1 MERWRSSTVRAV
13 LSATMLRELR
23 SMNQHRLRKPVGPA
37 VASLARRTAAL
48 KDAARR
54 LWRWPREAASP
65 SLTAT
70 IRLARLSSGRDGKTA
85 LQPNQKT
92 GSMSLGRRTTHAL
105 QTADI
110 FTWQRQ
116 LPNGF
121 TPLVGIPA
129 TPK

>member
-1 MERWRSSTVRAV
+1 
-13 LSATMLRELR
+13 
-23 SMNQHRLRKPVGPA
+23 MNQHRLRKPVGPA

-116 LPNGF
+116 PTGSIQWRTASQALTG
-121 TPLVGIPA
+121 PLARFFDRARTMIVA
-129 TPK
+129 